1 MENDTTIKNIG
12 VVKTAS
18 DESAHWALK
27 LLRWFCPDHL
37 VEEIEGDLMQKY
49 EKDIKSFGEG
59 KAKRRLLGNTILFF
73 RPGIIVRHKSLKHLI
88 NTIMLRNYVKI
99 AVRNLS
105 VHKANTAIN
114 VFGLVVGIA
123 SALVILTI
131 IRFELSFDQFHTHA
145 DRIYRVVRVSKVEG
159 QEEFRT
165 GVSYPLPE
173 ALRSDIAS
181 IEKIAALQY
190 YQAAQVDILDEK
202 GSTERKFKETNGVAL
217 VEPSFFTIFDFNETG
232 FKWIAGNPE
241 NALTQ
246 PFSVV
251 LTRSIAQKYFSDL
264 NILGKTVRLEQQ
276 LDFTVTGIIEDLPPN
291 TDFPFTIFAS
301 YSTFYEIQAKQMK
314 DDWWSVS
321 DENQCFIVLP
331 SSISKEDMEKQ
342 IEQVHAAHSPKQLSQ
357 SRFYKL
363 QALSE
368 MHQDERFG
376 NFNLR
381 TVSKNTLWALALAGI
396 VLVLVACV
404 NYINLATARSTLRSK
419 EIGIRKVLGSKR
431 SQLVIQFLSEAFVV
445 VLIASVIGIFM
456 AELAL
461 ANLHS
466 LLNVIPENHLITD
479 PFVLQSLVAIILVIT
494 FLAGFYPALIVSRF
508 NSITAIKNKLT
519 SAGAGGYL
527 RKTLVV
533 FQFSITQ
540 VFAIGTFIVISQ
552 MEYFKNGDL
561 GFEKEAIINV
571 SIPAADDIKLKTF
584 RDQLQTNSRISKVS
598 VSSTTPSG
606 FKRNRW
612 FTDIQRKEADTKEN
626 LVCEY
631 QSVDPDYFELYK
643 LRFEAGRNF
652 SFNDTLQNIIINHTL
667 ALKAGYKT
675 AEEAIGSQMQL
686 DNKDYIVIG
695 VIYDFY
701 SESMKEGFGKLAFRM
716 NPQHYMMASIKLNTT
731 QNNHHNEA
739 TLQEAI
745 QGIEKVWDQTYP
757 ETAFDYRF
765 FDENIKAFY
774 QEESKFSKLLQI
786 FSMIF
791 LFIGCL
797 GLYGLI
803 SFVVNGKM
811 KEVAVR
817 QIFGASFINI
827 LILISKD
834 YFRLIIL
841 AFLIA
846 SPIAYYFMN
855 HWLSGFVNHI
865 DISWWIIIT
874 PGIIVLG
881 VALIAISGQT
891 LRAAQSNPADTLK
904 HE

>member
-1 MENDTTIKNIG
+1 MKT
-12 VVKTAS
+12 VVKNTENHLAIR
-18 DESAHWALK
+18 
-27 LLRWFCPDHL
+27 LLRAFCPPHL
-37 VEEIEGDLMQKY
+37 LEEIEGDLLQRFERDVKLY
-49 EKDIKSFGEG
+49 GER
-59 KAKRRLLGNTILFF
+59 KAKRKLLWNTVRFF
-73 RPGIIVRHKSLKHLI
+73 RPGIIVRNKSLKHLI
-88 NTIMLRNYVKI
+88 NTIMLRNYIKI

-105 VHKANTAIN
+105 AHKANTAIN
-114 VFGLVVGIA
+114 VFGLIVGIA

-173 ALRSDIAS
+173 ALRSDITS

-190 YQAAQVDILDEK
+190 YQAAQVDILDEE
-202 GSTERKFKETNGVAL
+202 GSTEKKFKETNGVAL
-217 VEPSFFTIFDFNETG
+217 VEPSFFTIFDFNKTG

-241 NALTQ
+241 KALTK

-264 NILGKTVRLEQQ
+264 DVLGKTVRLEQQ
-276 LDFTVTGIIEDLPPN
+276 LDFTITGIIEDLPPN

-301 YSTFYEIQAKQMK
+301 YSTFYEIQADQMK

-331 SSISKEDMEKQ
+331 SSISKEEMETQ
-342 IEQVHAAHSPKQLSQ
+342 IKQVHAAHSPKQLSQ

-381 TVSKNTLWALALAGI
+381 TVSKNTLWALALVGI
-396 VLVLVACV
+396 ALVLVACV

-445 VLIASVIGIFM
+445 VLVASVIGIFI

-466 LLNVIPENHLITD
+466 LLNVTPENHLITD
-479 PFVLQSLVAIILVIT
+479 PFVLRFLVAIILVIT

-519 SAGAGGYL
+519 SAGTGGYL

-533 FQFSITQ
+533 FQFCITQ
-540 VFAIGTFIVISQ
+540 VFAIGTLIVISQ

-584 RDQLQTNSRISKVS
+584 KDQLQTNSRISKVS

-612 FTDIQRKEADTKEN
+612 FTDIRRKEADPKEN

-631 QSVDPDYFELYK
+631 QSVDPEYFELYK

-667 ALKAGYKT
+667 ALNAGYKT

-716 NPQHYMMASIKLNTT
+716 NPQHYMMASIKLNTE
-731 QNNHHNEA
+731 NSRHNEA

-745 QGIEKVWDQTYP
+745 HGIENVWAQTYP

-774 QEESKFSKLLQI
+774 QEESKLSKLLQI

-791 LFIGCL
+791 LFVGCL

-803 SFVVNGKM
+803 SFVVNRKM

-817 QIFGASFINI
+817 KIFGASFVNI

-834 YFRLIIL
+834 YIQLILL
-841 AFLIA
+841 AFFIA
-846 SPIAYYFMN
+846 SPIAYYFTEK
-855 HWLSGFVNHI
+855 WLNGFVNHI
-865 DISWWIIIT
+865 DISWWIIII

-881 VALIAISGQT
+881 VALMAVSGQT

-904 HE
+904 YE

>member
-1 MENDTTIKNIG
+1 MQNKNH
-12 VVKTAS
+12 S
-18 DESAHWALK
+18 QSNNQRNHSLR

-37 VEEIEGDLMQKY
+37 YEEIEGDLVQRFYRDVK
-49 EKDIKSFGEG
+49 IFGEK
-59 KAKRRLLGNTILFF
+59 KAHRRFVWNTLRFF
-73 RPGIIVRHKSLKHLI
+73 RPGIVVRNKSLKHII
-88 NTIMLRNYVKI
+88 NIIMLRNYIKI
-99 AVRNLS
+99 AFRNLS
-105 VHKANTAIN
+105 AHKANTAIN

-123 SALVILTI
+123 SALVILAI
-131 IRFELSFDQFHTHA
+131 IRFELSFDQFHTNA

-159 QEEFRT
+159 QEELRT

-202 GSTERKFKETNGVAL
+202 GATEKKFKENNGVAL

-241 NALTQ
+241 KALVQ

-264 NILGKTVRLEQQ
+264 NVLGKTLRFEQQ
-276 LDFTVTGIIEDLPPN
+276 LNFTITGIIEDLPTN
-291 TDFPFTIFAS
+291 TDFPFKIFAS
-301 YSTFYEIQAKQMK
+301 YSTLYEIQADQMK
-314 DDWWSVS
+314 NDWWSVS

-331 SSISKEDMEKQ
+331 SSVSKEEMEKQ
-342 IEQVHAAHSPKQLSQ
+342 IEQVHVAHSSKELSQ

-381 TVSKNTLWALALAGI
+381 TVSKNALWALALAGI
-396 VLVLVACV
+396 ALVLVACV

-431 SQLVIQFLSEAFVV
+431 GQIVIQFLSEAFVV
-445 VLIASVIGIFM
+445 VVIASIAALFI

-461 ANLHS
+461 ANLNA
-466 LLNVIPENHLITD
+466 LLNVTIDGHLLTD
-479 PFVLQSLVAIILVIT
+479 PFVLQSLVAIVLIIT

-508 NSITAIKNKLT
+508 NSLNAIKNKLS

-527 RKTLVV
+527 RKILVV

-552 MEYFKNGDL
+552 MEFFKNGNL

-571 SIPAADDIKLKTF
+571 SIPVADEVKWKTF
-584 RDQLQTNSRISKVS
+584 KDQLQTNSRISKVS
-598 VSSTTPSG
+598 ISSTTPSG

-612 FTDIQRKEADTKEN
+612 FTDIRRKDAGTKES

-631 QSVDPDYFELYK
+631 QSVDPGYFELYA

-652 SFNDTLQNIIINHTL
+652 SFNDSLESIIINHSL
-667 ALKAGYKT
+667 ASKAGYKT
-675 AEEAIGSQMQL
+675 ADEAIGSKMQL

-701 SESMKEGFGKLAFRM
+701 SESMKEGFGKLAFRI
-716 NPQHYMMASIKLNTT
+716 NPRHYMMASIKLNAS
-731 QNNHHNEA
+731 QNSQPKAA
-739 TLQEAI
+739 TWQEGI
-745 QGIEKVWDQTYP
+745 QAIEKVWTQTYP
-757 ETAFDYRF
+757 ESAFDYRF
-765 FDENIKAFY
+765 FDENITAYY
-774 QEESKFSKLLQI
+774 QEESKFSKLLQT
-786 FSMIF
+786 FSVIF
-791 LFIGCL
+791 LFVGCL

-803 SFVVNGKM
+803 SFVVNRKM

-817 QIFGASFINI
+817 KIFGASSVNI
-827 LILISKD
+827 LVLISKD
-834 YFRLIIL
+834 YFQLILL
-841 AFLIA
+841 AFFIA
-846 SPIAYYFMN
+846 SPVAYYFMQR
-855 HWLSGFVNHI
+855 WLSGFVNHI
-865 DISWWIIIT
+865 DIGWWTILI
-874 PGIIVLG
+874 PCLIVVS
-881 VALIAISGQT
+881 VALIAVSGQT
-891 LRAAQSNPADTLK
+891 LKAAQSNPADTLK
-904 HE
+904 YE